1 MIFAS
6 SITITN
12 FNHGSQR
19 KKEFSRGRN
28 DAFPRGGR
36 DIMSPDRFSNEEKGA
51 SGFSLTKNVCPLS
64 RVHYITTCITESV
77 YTAQWI
83 KQGLFSFFYFP
94 PLHPVNRL
102 HLGKKLPNPS
112 LHDEIVRVLWS
123 LFLSLSVPLVEFS
136 PKCLSS
142 QTRNLFLSVVFP
154 LAFIVSQQLELR
166 ISI

>member
-1 MIFAS
+1 MS
-6 SITITN
+6 S
-12 FNHGSQR
+12 
-19 KKEFSRGRN
+19 
-28 DAFPRGGR
+28 
-36 DIMSPDRFSNEEKGA
+36 DRFSNEEKGA

-112 LHDEIVRVLWS
+112 LHDEIVRVL
-123 LFLSLSVPLVEFS
+123 
-136 PKCLSS
+136 
-142 QTRNLFLSVVFP
+142 
-154 LAFIVSQQLELR
+154 
-166 ISI
+166 